1 MKGLDICRYNP
12 DRGVDYYASGLAA
25 ILKVVVGPSK
35 PSTHAYVSE
44 IRRAMN
50 TLVFSLWD
58 RSDEYIPVIAEANI
72 PTGIQSPKM
81 KECFK
86 ELLVGLLK
94 RFKETTDDLPIGAR
108 IRLMNMTIAGI
119 AEMAR
124 RGVNTSVGEE
134 IYNVVFSNSGSFS
147 SESQS
152 IEGGESA

>member
-1 MKGLDICRYNP
+1 MKGLDVCKYNP

-25 ILKVVVGPSK
+25 ILKVVVGAGK

-44 IRRAMN
+44 IRRAMD
-50 TLVFSLWD
+50 TLVFSIWD
-58 RSDEYIPVIAEANI
+58 RSDEYIPVVAEANI
-72 PTGIQSPKM
+72 PTGIRSQKV

-124 RGVNTSVGEE
+124 RGISTPVGEE
-134 IYNVVFSNSGSFS
+134 IYKIVFSNSGSS
-147 SESQS
+147 PESQFE
-152 IEGGESA
+152 EGGEKV

>member
-1 MKGLDICRYNP
+1 MEGLDICKYSP
-12 DRGVDYYASGLAA
+12 DRGVDHYASGLAA
-25 ILKVVVGPSK
+25 ILKVVVGPGK

-44 IRRAMN
+44 IRRAMH
-50 TLVFSLWD
+50 TLVFSIWD
-58 RSDEYIPVIAEANI
+58 RSDEYVLVVAEANI
-72 PTGIQSPKM
+72 PTGIRSPKM

-124 RGVNTSVGEE
+124 RGVSAPVGEE
-134 IYNVVFSNSGSFS
+134 IYKFIFSNSGSS
-147 SESQS
+147 PESQS
-152 IEGGESA
+152 EEGGEKA